1 MKPPMKLWK
10 VYCLENRFPGLW
22 RRLYRHQ
29 CVSRERH
36 GGPGG
41 LVGERGTEHGHL
53 AEATSGSSRLF
64 DIGADRVTVGLSQDE
79 AMPSPKDWTR

>member
-1 MKPPMKLWK
+1 MKLGK

-22 RRLYRHQ
+22 HRLYRHQ

-41 LVGERGTEHGHL
+41 LLGEHGTEHGHL
-53 AEATSGSSRLF
+53 AEPTSGGSRLF
-64 DIGADRVTVGLSQDE
+64 DHRADRVAVGRF
-79 AMPSPKDWTR
+79 AMPSPKDWTRA